1 MKRKSFIFLIL
12 IAIGSFCFAQ
22 GRYTPCEL
30 IYPDDFCK
38 DSFILQKKTINISKG
53 IKKHFKS
60 EVILDVENVK
70 ESTVSTFVYTNLW
83 DPASLELE
91 EDCIS
96 VYINDKSVK
105 TVKDIYQPGE
115 KYLFEMQVP
124 SGDFKIKYIIEHN
137 GQEISGKYQCRIS
150 NYFIENWNVS
160 DCYSEEMFISLYND
174 VISFFS
180 NDEPTDVKLVGNGKQ
195 NGNEYFLKSGYFY
208 YSTKKINSE
217 FNIICKNFYNGC
229 GGDGSGIPVLPSTH
243 NADHK
248 IHSSTQYIYE
258 FISAAKMIECKLR
271 YYNQEF
277 YNDIFEDLINLLNDN
292 LNKDELR
299 ILRNAFYAKNGY
311 VFKDENLN
319 KYFSSALC
327 YWPDKSVAINNI
339 KMNESEKILIEMI
352 QAAERGESPEAVFDK
367 YKQ

>member
-22 GRYTPCEL
+22 GLYTPCEL
-30 IYPDDFCK
+30 IYPDDFCN

-83 DPASLELE
+83 GPASLELE

-105 TVKDIYQPGE
+105 TVKDIYQDGD

-124 SGDFKIKYIIEHN
+124 SGDFKIKYIIEHK

-229 GGDGSGIPVLPSTH
+229 GGDGSGFPVLPSTH

-271 YYNQEF
+271 NYNQEF
-277 YNDIFEDLINLLNDN
+277 YNDIFEDLLNLLNDN

-311 VFKDENLN
+311 IFKDSTLIDFFNT
-319 KYFSSALC
+319 SIS
-327 YWPDKSVAINNI
+327 YWPDDSVTQNSI
-339 KMNESEKILIEMI
+339 KMSKEEKILIEMI

>member
-1 MKRKSFIFLIL
+1 MKRKSFIFIIL
-12 IAIGSFCFAQ
+12 IVIGSICFAQ
-22 GRYTPCEL
+22 GRYTPCEI
-30 IYPDDFCK
+30 IYPDDLYK

-83 DPASLELE
+83 EPSSLGLE

-124 SGDFKIKYIIEHN
+124 SGDFKIKYVIEHS

-229 GGDGSGIPVLPSTH
+229 GGGGSGIPVLPSTH

-311 VFKDENLN
+311 IFKDSTLN
-319 KYFSSALC
+319 DFFNTSIA
-327 YWPDKSVAINNI
+327 YWPDDSVTQSSI
-339 KMNESEKILIEMI
+339 KMSKEEKILIEMI